1 MSTPGPLTALAN
13 LILAQAQSIDA
24 AYASQG
30 TGAGFPSLSEPQY
43 PYVPH
48 PLENDPKMKYS
59 VMLLSAAAQQ
69 LLTSVTPVMGT
80 LFFET
85 MDGFPPVTLG
95 IVEDYNIADILR
107 EGPAEGVPIE
117 QIAAKAGIADP
128 SKLGRVLRYLA
139 SRHIF
144 KEVQPNV
151 FANTKIS
158 SALAKGL
165 SLEEIKAKYVYP
177 HPISRA
183 IL

>member
-1 MSTPGPLTALAN
+1 MSTPTGPLTTLAN

-24 AYASQG
+24 AYASQD
-30 TGAGFPSLSEPQY
+30 TDAGFPSLTEPQY

-69 LLTSVTPVMGT
+69 LLASVTPVMGT

-107 EGPAEGVPIE
+107 DGPP
-117 QIAAKAGIADP
+117 
-128 SKLGRVLRYLA
+128 
-139 SRHIF
+139 
-144 KEVQPNV
+144 EVR
-151 FANTKIS
+151 T
-158 SALAKGL
+158 L
-165 SLEEIKAKYVYP
+165 
-177 HPISRA
+177 
-183 IL
+183 